1 MGQDLAQE
9 QPGALFL
16 GTDGGGN
23 SPAEVHVKAG
33 KGTIRLQETEP
44 GQSVVAATDEVTP
57 ILDDVQLPLTF
68 PVHHLLSRSIMR
80 RVTHALKGLSP
91 KPEADDAHLLHTLG
105 QGLALR
111 RLAEPSDFAQDRRSR
126 RSMPRG

>member
-1 MGQDLAQE
+1 
-9 QPGALFL
+9 
-16 GTDGGGN
+16 
-23 SPAEVHVKAG
+23 
-33 KGTIRLQETEP
+33 
-44 GQSVVAATDEVTP
+44 
-57 ILDDVQLPLTF
+57 
-68 PVHHLLSRSIMR
+68 MR

-126 RSMPRG
+126 RSMPRGWPQELTAAFWEDTPACPMRRTEGKSQWHVQACRF